1 MNSAAETG
9 TGTTEATAGRSSTA
23 ETDDIVVVRGLS
35 TGYAG
40 IQILFD
46 VDFSVERG
54 AIVAL
59 LGTNGAGKS
68 TLLKAISGLLAP
80 WQGTIDFDGTAIGG
94 LPAHKI
100 ARLGVAQMPGG
111 RGVFSGLTVAENIA
125 LATWGHSAQHT
136 STTDEVRLFE
146 PYALFPELER
156 REQEPAGNLSGGQQ
170 QMLALEMALLSRPRL
185 LLIDELSLGLA
196 PTIVDRLIDA
206 VQQVCQS
213 GTTVIVVEQ
222 SVNVALTLAKT
233 AYFME
238 KGEIKFHGPTADL
251 LERPELLRSVFL
263 HGASTAA
270 PTVATHPPHGS
281 AVPSAPPHELQ
292 PGSARAIDGN
302 DPQPAA
308 TPLGAGAPALRVI
321 GVTKRFGGIAALDEV
336 SFDVA
341 THEIVGF
348 IGPNGAGKTTLFD
361 AISGTI
367 TPERGRVELN
377 GVDVANL
384 APHRR
389 AWAGLGRSFQD
400 GRLFPGLSVER
411 TIAVALER
419 HLAVRDPL
427 AEALWLPDALAS
439 EDQSRE
445 WVDELIERLGLGAHR
460 EHVIGELS
468 TGTRR
473 VVDIA
478 CALAHRPSVLLL
490 DEPSAGIAQR
500 EVEALGPLLLNIR
513 RDLGASLL
521 VIEHDMPMLQSVC
534 DRLIA
539 MDLGA
544 VVTAGAAPDVLSH
557 PDVVHSYLGTGGAAA
572 RSDAPS
578 PSPLTPG
585 ATP

>member
-1 MNSAAETG
+1 M
-9 TGTTEATAGRSSTA
+9 
-23 ETDDIVVVRGLS
+23 
-35 TGYAG
+35 
-40 IQILFD
+40 
-46 VDFSVERG
+46 
-54 AIVAL
+54 
-59 LGTNGAGKS
+59 
-68 TLLKAISGLLAP
+68 
-80 WQGTIDFDGTAIGG
+80 
-94 LPAHKI
+94 
-100 ARLGVAQMPGG
+100 
-111 RGVFSGLTVAENIA
+111 
-125 LATWGHSAQHT
+125 
-136 STTDEVRLFE
+136 
-146 PYALFPELER
+146 
-156 REQEPAGNLSGGQQ
+156 
-170 QMLALEMALLSRPRL
+170 
-185 LLIDELSLGLA
+185 
-196 PTIVDRLIDA
+196 
-206 VQQVCQS
+206 
-213 GTTVIVVEQ
+213 
-222 SVNVALTLAKT
+222 
-233 AYFME
+233 
-238 KGEIKFHGPTADL
+238 
-251 LERPELLRSVFL
+251 
-263 HGASTAA
+263 
-270 PTVATHPPHGS
+270 
-281 AVPSAPPHELQ
+281 
-292 PGSARAIDGN
+292 
-302 DPQPAA
+302 
-308 TPLGAGAPALRVI
+308 
-321 GVTKRFGGIAALDEV
+321 
-336 SFDVA
+336 
-341 THEIVGF
+341 
-348 IGPNGAGKTTLFD
+348 FD